1 METISGKVAV
11 ITGGASGIGFATAK
25 ALADKGAKIV
35 LADIEA
41 AALDKAVAALSSSG
55 AKVEGVVCDVANLA
69 SVQHLA
75 DSAFSKM
82 GGAHIVFNN
91 AGVAINGH
99 IAQMKHS
106 DWEWIIKVDL
116 WGPIHGV
123 EAFLPRMIEQ
133 KQGGQIVFTSSIAGL
148 VPTEGLGPYAVAKYG
163 VVALAETLRR
173 EIRQH
178 NIGVSVLCPLRVE
191 TRIGSSERNRTADF
205 GGATVGGRSPLR
217 ARAVADHGHDLVER
231 PFEVDRGGP
240 GGQQHRIGALQRL
253 VGRVLTQRQRHAI
266 GSRRPD
272 QRRAANH
279 HGADGVGRLRERRQ
293 PCGEEPMRQRGLVD
307 HPDRPPI
314 RLEPDGA
321 HGFAADFQPR
331 CSDRS
336 FSFAGLGECSST
348 AWPQNGH
355 RLTSGLPESRGTI
368 LHPRL

>member
-55 AKVEGVVCDVANLA
+55 AKVEGEVCDVANLA

-191 TRIGSSERNRTADF
+191 TNIGNSERNRTADF
-205 GGATVGGRSPLR
+205 GAKAP
-217 ARAVADHGHDLVER
+217 ARAQTPTSSNIVMTGEVMKPEEVAAKVVDAIVANRLYILPHDDSRELIR
-231 PFEVDRGGP
+231 RRF
-240 GGQQHRIGALQRL
+240 QRIDATFDEQRKK
-253 VGRVLTQRQRHAI
+253 
-266 GSRRPD
+266 
-272 QRRAANH
+272 
-279 HGADGVGRLRERRQ
+279 
-293 PCGEEPMRQRGLVD
+293 
-307 HPDRPPI
+307 
-314 RLEPDGA
+314 
-321 HGFAADFQPR
+321 
-331 CSDRS
+331 
-336 FSFAGLGECSST
+336 
-348 AWPQNGH
+348 
-355 RLTSGLPESRGTI
+355 
-368 LHPRL
+368 

>member
-35 LADIEA
+35 LADIET

-148 VPTEGLGPYAVAKYG
+148 VSTEGLGPYAVAKYG

-191 TRIGSSERNRTADF
+191 TKIGNSERNRTADF
-205 GGATVGGRSPLR
+205 GGAKAP
-217 ARAVADHGHDLVER
+217 ARAQAPTSSNIVMAGEVMKPEEVAAKVVDAIVANRLYILPHDDSRELIR
-231 PFEVDRGGP
+231 RRF
-240 GGQQHRIGALQRL
+240 QRIDATFDEQRKK
-253 VGRVLTQRQRHAI
+253 
-266 GSRRPD
+266 
-272 QRRAANH
+272 
-279 HGADGVGRLRERRQ
+279 
-293 PCGEEPMRQRGLVD
+293 
-307 HPDRPPI
+307 
-314 RLEPDGA
+314 
-321 HGFAADFQPR
+321 
-331 CSDRS
+331 
-336 FSFAGLGECSST
+336 
-348 AWPQNGH
+348 
-355 RLTSGLPESRGTI
+355 
-368 LHPRL
+368 

>member
-191 TRIGSSERNRTADF
+191 TNIGNSERNRTADF
-205 GGATVGGRSPLR
+205 GGAAASPRPQAQASSNIVMAGVVMTPDEVGAKVVDAIIANRLYILP
-217 ARAVADHGHDLVER
+217 HDDSRELIRRRFQRIDATFDE
-231 PFEVDRGGP
+231 
-240 GGQQHRIGALQRL
+240 QHKK
-253 VGRVLTQRQRHAI
+253 
-266 GSRRPD
+266 
-272 QRRAANH
+272 
-279 HGADGVGRLRERRQ
+279 
-293 PCGEEPMRQRGLVD
+293 
-307 HPDRPPI
+307 
-314 RLEPDGA
+314 
-321 HGFAADFQPR
+321 
-331 CSDRS
+331 
-336 FSFAGLGECSST
+336 
-348 AWPQNGH
+348 
-355 RLTSGLPESRGTI
+355 
-368 LHPRL
+368 

>member
-148 VPTEGLGPYAVAKYG
+148 VPTKGLGPYAVAKYG

-205 GGATVGGRSPLR
+205 GGATVAPR
-217 ARAVADHGHDLVER
+217 A
-231 PFEVDRGGP
+231 
-240 GGQQHRIGALQRL
+240 Q
-253 VGRVLTQRQRHAI
+253 
-266 GSRRPD
+266 
-272 QRRAANH
+272 AA
-279 HGADGVGRLRERRQ
+279 
-293 PCGEEPMRQRGLVD
+293 
-307 HPDRPPI
+307 
-314 RLEPDGA
+314 
-321 HGFAADFQPR
+321 
-331 CSDRS
+331 
-336 FSFAGLGECSST
+336 
-348 AWPQNGH
+348 
-355 RLTSGLPESRGTI
+355 TSGNIVMAGEVMKPEEVAAKVVDAIIANRLYILPHDDSRELIRRRFQRIDATFDEQ
-368 LHPRL
+368 RKK